1 MNEDIYEILKDEI
14 DIMQDWIPFTGAIG
28 ACGIHAHSATNEHV
42 SALAKVVREDPR
54 IVTAFHIVGEPM
66 EFHRDSKL
74 FDEVISEILES
85 QDERFRMD
93 LMANL
98 FLDINNPADAHE
110 SASR

>member
-28 ACGIHAHSATNEHV
+28 ACDIHAHSATNEHV

-98 FLDINNPADAHE
+98 FLDINNPADAHR